1 MKVPL
6 LENPAYYDPE
16 TVEAFSDS
24 FAEAVK
30 TIMGANFF
38 LSLALASAMQYLIG
52 MVNALQIITL
62 SVFFDNL

>member
-1 MKVPL
+1 M
-6 LENPAYYDPE
+6 
-16 TVEAFSDS
+16 S
-24 FAEAVK
+24 
-30 TIMGANFF
+30 ANFF